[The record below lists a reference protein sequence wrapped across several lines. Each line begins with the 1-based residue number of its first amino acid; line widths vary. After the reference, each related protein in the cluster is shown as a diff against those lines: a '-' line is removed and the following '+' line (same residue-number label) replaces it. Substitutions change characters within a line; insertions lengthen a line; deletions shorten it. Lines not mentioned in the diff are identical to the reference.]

1 MKNGD
6 KIKNSSIMNLRGMN
20 MKKHDLFEV
29 LLKQQE
35 DVPLSDEENA
45 YLDTFEEG
53 AKISVLLML
62 NSDSYRKEKEELC
75 QKIKNEVIESEK
87 SVIK

>member
-1 MKNGD
+1 
-6 KIKNSSIMNLRGMN
+6 MN
-20 MKKHDLFEV
+20 MERHDLFEV

-45 YLDTFEEG
+45 YLDMFEEG
-53 AKISVLLML
+53 EKKSVLLML
-62 NSDSYRKEKEELC
+62 NSDSYRDEKEELC
-75 QKIKNEVIESEK
+75 QKIRNKGIDSEK